1 MISTKVF
8 NPEHDMALANGD
20 KHFIA
25 PRNIREMAHDL
36 APLMEFVEEDGVLVW
51 GWDHAI
57 KSQLLRMGVAAE
69 TLPTD
74 GALTALRQCSERAS
88 AHRLLHAFH
97 ADHPDGPYIGESIL
111 AHSLDDVA
119 AYASRHGHIIL
130 KDPLSSSGKGLRHVN
145 EGGLPLPLS
154 QPKVDARTF
163 RSLAQ
168 RGKARG
174 RSQGGGTSEPSEQSG
189 GGMSSFSSSLE
200 KVKNW
205 ANALIRRHGYL
216 TAEPYYNKVQDF
228 AMEYCV
234 REGQCRF
241 IGYSLFNT
249 NAHGRYESNL
259 LMKDEKIETLLTQYI
274 PHSALHEVRDWVI
287 THFTHIIPA
296 EWDTTHH
303 PLYFG
308 IDMMVVMTTDDGQ
321 QITDRISACEC
332 YVNLHTNPPAS
343 AAEQKT
349 KFTSELK
356 IQNSEFKLHPCVEIN
371 LRLNMG
377 IIAHEVHRALL
388 APGTEGSFHVT
399 AFPTEEAAQQFHRK
413 HTEQFPTTYCE
424 GKIASGYHALT
435 PILPLTRHHAY
446 IMIKPEPFSP
456 IIERPQ

>member
-36 APLMEFVEEDGVLVW
+36 APLLEFVEEDGVLVW

-130 KDPLSSSGKGLRHVN
+130 KDPLSSSGKGLRHVKEHQETHLN
-145 EGGLPLPLS
+145 PPCEGGLEAPRCQHPLPY
-154 QPKVDARTF
+154 RE
-163 RSLAQ
+163 
-168 RGKARG
+168 GW
-174 RSQGGGTSEPSEQSG
+174 GGSI
-189 GGMSSFSSSLE
+189 SS
-200 KVKNW
+200 W

-259 LMKDEKIETLLTQYI
+259 LMEDEKIETLLAQYI

-287 THFTHIIPA
+287 SHFTHIIPA

-308 IDMMVVMTTDDGQ
+308 IDMMVVMTTDNGQ
-321 QITDRISACEC
+321 QTTDRVSACEC
-332 YVNLHTNPPAS
+332 YVNLHTNSPAS

-349 KFTSELK
+349 KLTSELK

-377 IIAHEVHRALL
+377 IIAHEVRRALL
-388 APGTEGSFHVT
+388 APGTEGTFHVT
-399 AFPTEEAAQQFHRK
+399 AFPTEEAAQQFHRE

-446 IMIKPEPFSP
+446 IMVKPEPFSP

>member
-1 MISTKVF
+1 MNASKWF

-25 PRNIREMAHDL
+25 PKNIREMAHDL
-36 APLMEFVEEDGVLVW
+36 APLLEFVEEDGVLVW

-97 ADHPDGPYIGESIL
+97 ADHPDGSYIGESIL

-145 EGGLPLPLS
+145 EGGLPLPPS
-154 QPKVDARTF
+154 QPKVDAR
-163 RSLAQ
+163 
-168 RGKARG
+168 RG

-205 ANALIRRHGYL
+205 SNALIRRHGYL

-259 LMKDEKIETLLTQYI
+259 LMEDEKIETLLAQYI

-287 THFTHIIPA
+287 SHFTHIIPA
-296 EWDTTHH
+296 EWDTTRH

-308 IDMMVVMTTDDGQ
+308 IDMMVVMTIDNGQQTTDDGQ
-321 QITDRISACEC
+321 QTTDRVSACEC

-343 AAEQKT
+343 AAELKT

-377 IIAHEVHRALL
+377 IIAHEVRRALL
-388 APGTEGSFHVT
+388 APGTEGTFHVT
-399 AFPTEEAAQQFHRK
+399 SFPTEEAAQRFYQEHI
-413 HTEQFPTTYCE
+413 EQFPPLFQGE
-424 GKIASGYHALT
+424 KIVSGYYPLT
-435 PILPLTRHHAY
+435 PIHSHTRHHAY
-446 IMIKPEPFSP
+446 IVCRKI
-456 IIERPQ
+456 

>member
-25 PRNIREMAHDL
+25 PKNIREMAHDL

-97 ADHPDGPYIGESIL
+97 ADHPDGSYIGESIL

-145 EGGLPLPLS
+145 EGGLPLPPS
-154 QPKVDARTF
+154 
-163 RSLAQ
+163 
-168 RGKARG
+168 
-174 RSQGGGTSEPSEQSG
+174 GGGTPEPSEQSG

-228 AMEYCV
+228 AMEFCV

-249 NAHGRYESNL
+249 NSHGRYESNL
-259 LMKDEKIETLLTQYI
+259 LMEDEKIETLLAQYI

-287 THFTHIIPA
+287 SHFTHIIPA

-308 IDMMVVMTTDDGQ
+308 IDMMVVMTTDNGQ
-321 QITDRISACEC
+321 QTRF
-332 YVNLHTNPPAS
+332 VPAS
-343 AAEQKT
+343 EMQAHLQ
-349 KFTSELK
+349 FLSERSQSSTTELLTD
-356 IQNSEFKLHPCVEIN
+356 NSHLSTLNSQLKLHPCVEIN

-377 IIAHEVHRALL
+377 IIAHEVRRTLL
-388 APGTEGSFHVT
+388 APGTEGTFHVT
-399 AFPTEEAAQQFHRK
+399 SFPTEEAAQRFYQEHI
-413 HTEQFPTTYCE
+413 EQFPPLFQGE
-424 GKIASGYHALT
+424 KIVSGYYPLT
-435 PILPLTRHHAY
+435 PIHSHTRHHAY
-446 IMIKPEPFSP
+446 IVCRKI
-456 IIERPQ
+456 

>member
-36 APLMEFVEEDGVLVW
+36 APLMEFVEEDGVLIW

-74 GALTALRQCSERAS
+74 GALTALRKYSERQS
-88 AHRLLHAFH
+88 AHSLLRAFH

-145 EGGLPLPLS
+145 EGGLPLPPS
-154 QPKVDARTF
+154 
-163 RSLAQ
+163 
-168 RGKARG
+168 
-174 RSQGGGTSEPSEQSG
+174 GGGTPEPSEQSG

-228 AMEYCV
+228 AMEFCV

-249 NAHGRYESNL
+249 NSHGRYESNL
-259 LMKDEKIETLLTQYI
+259 LMEDEKIATLLAQYI

-287 THFTHIIPA
+287 SHFTHIIPA
-296 EWDTTHH
+296 EWDHH

-321 QITDRISACEC
+321 QTTDRVSACEC

-343 AAEQKT
+343 AAELKT

-377 IIAHEVHRALL
+377 IIAHEVRRALL
-388 APGTEGSFHVT
+388 APGTEGTFHVT
-399 AFPTEEAAQQFHRK
+399 SFPTEEAAQQFHRE

-446 IMIKPEPFSP
+446 IMGKPEPFSP